1 VGGVQFHSGANW
13 LRYCLE
19 HFILNVKIMK
29 IMALFLNFFYIVY
42 SFSLV
47 FLVLQKEEH
56 FNPTAFFL
64 ILLPPIIF
72 ESGYSLHKVRSQIF
86 T

>member
-1 VGGVQFHSGANW
+1 VQFYLGANW
-13 LRYCLE
+13 LRCCLE
-19 HFILNVKIMK
+19 HFILNTK

-47 FLVLQKEEH
+47 FHVLQKEEH

-72 ESGYSLHKVRSQIF
+72 ESGYSLHKVGSQIF